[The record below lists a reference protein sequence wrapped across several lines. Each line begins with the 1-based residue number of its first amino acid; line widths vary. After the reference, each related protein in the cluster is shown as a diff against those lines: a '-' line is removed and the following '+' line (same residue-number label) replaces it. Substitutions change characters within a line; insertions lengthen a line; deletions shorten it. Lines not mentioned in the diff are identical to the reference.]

1 MVLSANNQ
9 SSFFARHRWLVLT
22 LGILVAV
29 IVLAS
34 FVSMH
39 DEVVLV
45 RAAKVER
52 GTMRNV
58 ISTNGKI
65 EPVQNF
71 EAHSPVNTTVRQV
84 LVKEGQHVKKG
95 QPLLQLDDADARSQA
110 ARAQAQMKSAQAS
123 VQDVTRGGSQEEL
136 LTLQAQL
143 VKART
148 DRDAAKRSLDAMR
161 RLQQKGAAS
170 VGEVKEAENNVQRT
184 EADLNLL
191 EEKQKERYSKTE
203 VERVEAQKSEASAA
217 YAAAEDVLQKSNITA
232 PFDGVVYSLPVKQG
246 SYVQAGDLLLQEAD
260 LSKVLVRSYVDEPDI
275 GRLAAGQKT
284 EVTWDAIPGRVWK
297 GSIVSVPSA
306 IKKLGTRN
314 IGETTAVLDN
324 HDYRLLP
331 NTNVSVTIVIAEQ
344 QNALLIPREALRQ
357 DQSRPYVYQVVDDT
371 LRRHEVQV
379 VSSNL
384 TNVEIS
390 GLADNEVV
398 ALSPIN
404 PVKTLREGLPVKVV
418 Q

>member
-22 LGILVAV
+22 LGIVVAV

-95 QPLLQLDDADARSQA
+95 QLLLQLDDADARSQA

-232 PFDGVVYSLPVKQG
+232 PFDGVVYSLPLKQG

>member
-9 SSFFARHRWLVLT
+9 SGYFARHRWLVLT

-34 FVSMH
+34 FVSMR

-65 EPVQNF
+65 EPLQNF

-95 QPLLQLDDADARSQA
+95 QVLLQLDDADARSQA

-170 VGEVKEAENNVQRT
+170 VGEVKEAENNLQRT
-184 EADLNLL
+184 EADRNLL

-217 YAAAEDVLQKSNITA
+217 YAAAEDVLQKSSITA

-284 EVTWDAIPGRVWK
+284 EVTWDAIPGRVWR
-297 GSIVSVPSA
+297 GNVISVPSA
-306 IKKLGTRN
+306 VKKLGTRN
-314 IGETTAVLDN
+314 VGETTAALDN

-357 DQSRPYVYQVVDDT
+357 DQSTPYVYQIADDT
-371 LRRHEVQV
+371 LRRREVQV
-379 VSSNL
+379 ASSNL

-390 GLADNEVV
+390 GLADNDVV

-404 PVKTLREGLPVKVV
+404 PVKTLREGIPVKVV

>member
-1 MVLSANNQ
+1 MALSANNQ
-9 SSFFARHRWLVLT
+9 SSFFVRHRWLVLT

-34 FVSMH
+34 FVSMR

-65 EPVQNF
+65 EPLQNF
-71 EAHSPVNTTVRQV
+71 EAHSPVSTTVRKV
-84 LVKEGQHVKKG
+84 LVREGQHVKRG
-95 QPLLQLDDADARSQA
+95 QVLLQLDDADARSQA

-148 DRDAAKRSLDAMR
+148 DRGAAKRSLDAMR

-170 VGEVKEAENNVQRT
+170 LGEVKEAENNLQRT

-203 VERVEAQKSEASAA
+203 VERVEAQKSEAGAA

-232 PFDGVVYSLPVKQG
+232 PFDGVVYSLPVRQG

-297 GSIVSVPSA
+297 GNVVSVPSVV
-306 IKKLGTRN
+306 KKLGTRN

-331 NTNVSVTIVIAEQ
+331 STNVSVTIVLAEQ

-357 DQSRPYVYQVVDDT
+357 DQSTPYVYQIVDDT

-379 VSSNL
+379 ASSNL

-390 GLADNEVV
+390 GLADHDVV

-404 PVKTLREGLPVKVV
+404 PVKTLREGIPVKVV

>member
-9 SSFFARHRWLVLT
+9 SSFFTRHRWLVLT

-34 FVSMH
+34 FVSMR

-65 EPVQNF
+65 EPIQNF
-71 EAHSPVNTTVRQV
+71 EAHSPVNTTVRKI

-95 QPLLQLDDADARSQA
+95 QLLLQLDDADARSQA
-110 ARAQAQMKSAQAS
+110 ARAQAQMKAAQAS

-148 DRDAAKRSLDAMR
+148 DRDAAQRSLDAMR

-170 VGEVKEAENNVQRT
+170 QGEVKEAENNLQRA

-203 VERVEAQKSEASAA
+203 VERVEAQKSEAGAA
-217 YAAAEDVLQKSNITA
+217 YSAAEDVLQKSNVIA
-232 PFDGVVYSLPVKQG
+232 AFDGVVYSLPVKQG
-246 SYVQAGDLLLQEAD
+246 SYVQAGELLLQEAD

-275 GRLAAGQKT
+275 GRLATGQKT
-284 EVTWDAIPGRVWK
+284 EVTWDAVPGRVWK
-297 GSIVSVPSA
+297 GSITSVPSVV
-306 IKKLGTRN
+306 KKLGTRN

-324 HDYRLLP
+324 NDYKLLP
-331 NTNVSVTIVIAEQ
+331 NTNVSVTIVLAEQ

-357 DQSRPYVYQVVDDT
+357 DQSTPYVYQIVDDT
-371 LRRHEVQV
+371 LRRHEVHV
-379 VSSNL
+379 ASSNL
-384 TNVEIS
+384 TSIEVS
-390 GLADNEVV
+390 GLSDNDVV

-404 PVKTLREGLPVKVV
+404 PVKTLRDGTPVKVV

>member
-95 QPLLQLDDADARSQA
+95 QLLLQLDDADARSQA

-357 DQSRPYVYQVVDDT
+357 DQSTPYVYQVVDDT